1 MEKLQNNSE
10 KPNSMLYINFNQD
23 SSCFAIGTQTGFRIL
38 NSIPFKNNFCR
49 DMNGGI
55 GLIEML
61 NRSNIVALIGGG
73 ISPRYSSNKLVLWD
87 DHKQKEIS
95 EMRFMSSVKNVKMKR
110 DRIFAVTEDKIYVF
124 NFNTLEL
131 LDTLET
137 KNNTKG
143 IVSISLIGNNII
155 AYPDKNEIG
164 SVRVKDYDKQS
175 EIVIKAHKGPIN
187 FLQLNRD
194 GTILA
199 TASDKGTLIRLF
211 DTSTG
216 DAIQELRRGT
226 ENAEIYSIAFDNTN
240 RFLAVSSDRKT
251 VHIFIINKED
261 KVELSENEG
270 GNAAS
275 NKKNMFGNFA
285 NFFGIGKKYFNSEWS
300 FAQFKVNSTKSI
312 CTFGP
317 DNSIIVISNDGKY
330 YHASFDPKVG
340 GECKKI
346 QEMNIF

>member
-110 DRIFAVTEDKIYVF
+110 DRIF

-216 DAIQELRRGT
+216 DAIQE
-226 ENAEIYSIAFDNTN
+226 
-240 RFLAVSSDRKT
+240 K
-251 VHIFIINKED
+251 
-261 KVELSENEG
+261 
-270 GNAAS
+270 
-275 NKKNMFGNFA
+275 
-285 NFFGIGKKYFNSEWS
+285 
-300 FAQFKVNSTKSI
+300 
-312 CTFGP
+312 C
-317 DNSIIVISNDGKY
+317 
-330 YHASFDPKVG
+330 
-340 GECKKI
+340 
-346 QEMNIF
+346 